1 MFNLNAFYN
10 KSDLPENN
18 VEKEFKWNSPRI
30 FAITVSDASETEIMP
45 YTFNV

>member
-1 MFNLNAFYN
+1 MFNLNAVYN

-18 VEKEFKWNSPRI
+18 VEK
-30 FAITVSDASETEIMP
+30 AITVSDTSGTEIMP